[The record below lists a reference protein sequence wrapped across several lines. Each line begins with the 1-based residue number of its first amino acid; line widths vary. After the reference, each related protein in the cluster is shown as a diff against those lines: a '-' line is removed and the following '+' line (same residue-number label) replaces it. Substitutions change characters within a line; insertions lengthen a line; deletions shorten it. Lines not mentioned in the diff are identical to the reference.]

1 MKKQIKFLIPLA
13 LTMLLAGCASP
24 ESSSVTSSSSEES
37 SSSSSSVSITLFKLL
52 ELDLSLWSFSVRE
65 EFLGLKKFLI
75 LNFKLLD
82 AIEREAE
89 QPDNDLVDPRVLLS
103 LDSPDT
109 AEDIN
114 ASVGVFERPVQ

>member
-1 MKKQIKFLIPLA
+1 M
-13 LTMLLAGCASP
+13 
-24 ESSSVTSSSSEES
+24 
-37 SSSSSSVSITLFKLL
+37 
-52 ELDLSLWSFSVRE
+52 RE

-103 LDSPDT
+103 LDSPDA